1 MPNAVDR
8 VTEIAAPVAPPTHR
22 RRRLVLIGIAIGLA
36 IIAGI
41 SLYPRDIDAATA
53 AKMADRLLDQYRRT
67 NGESFHAFAPREDRI
82 WADGWE
88 FRWRYRPC
96 PQFAS
101 LRVWISRDGRRA
113 SFAELPDCAPTQG
126 FMVNPLK
133 T

>member
-1 MPNAVDR
+1 MPNVADGMA
-8 VTEIAAPVAPPTHR
+8 TSAPPAPPPAHR
-22 RRRLVLIGIAIGLA
+22 RRRLILIGIAIVLA

-53 AKMADRLLDQYRRT
+53 GKMADRLLDQYRRA
-67 NGESFHAFAPREDRI
+67 NGESFHAFTAREDRI

-96 PQFAS
+96 PQFSS

-113 SFAELPDCAPTQG
+113 RFAELPDCAPTQG
-126 FMVNPLK
+126 FMVSPLK
-133 T
+133 V